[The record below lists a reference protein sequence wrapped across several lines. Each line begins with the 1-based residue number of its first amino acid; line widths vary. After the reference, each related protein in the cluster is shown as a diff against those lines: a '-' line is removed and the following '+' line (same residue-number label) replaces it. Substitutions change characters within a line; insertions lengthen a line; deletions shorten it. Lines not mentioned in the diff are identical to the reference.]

1 MQEQGDGQGQKDND
15 NKVRNK
21 GTGTGRGRDN
31 DEHKDI
37 NRDRGTWTE
46 ARAWTDKKGQKKYT
60 GTQGQGQ
67 EQRANNGGTMT
78 DRNKS
83 IVMETERKWVAMVER
98 RVGS

>member
-83 IVMETERKWVAMVER
+83 IVMGNREE
-98 RVGS
+98 VGSHGGEEGR